1 MWIFSMLVT
10 GFGFGGMFF
19 LEPGSDILIS
29 VLAVIC
35 GLGAGSG
42 AVVAPSIQSDVIDYD
57 EYKSGKR
64 KEGTY
69 FATWNFVFKSATGI
83 TLMLTGFVLS
93 SSGFV
98 PNQEQTEVTKL
109 ALLVLYAIFPLVC
122 YLIGALIFTRFNL
135 NEAEYK
141 KIRDILDRRENFTS
155 SDQTQPGGPS

>member
-1 MWIFSMLVT
+1 
-10 GFGFGGMFF
+10 
-19 LEPGSDILIS
+19 
-29 VLAVIC
+29 
-35 GLGAGSG
+35 
-42 AVVAPSIQSDVIDYD
+42 VIDYD

-141 KIRDILDRRENFTS
+141 KIRNILDRRENFTS
-155 SDQTQPGGPS
+155 SDQTQLGEPS